1 MGRGGRPTGTDRD
14 TGSAGR
20 DAPTGSVVTNLG
32 DVDGDDR
39 GASEHESGDDWPD
52 DLDGGEM
59 RGWIPPDDRLWRH
72 PSERSTPDGDV
83 HPDPPG
89 PARPPRDR
97 TGPWLVGGATACVVV
112 ALVAAGLV
120 VATTSSGGGGSGT
133 LPRLASLTV
142 PTTEPGLKALAPS
155 AVIASMVAAVRPST
169 VALLIDTA
177 TGTVLGTGLVVE
189 AGGMIATTSPAIRS
203 ARAVSVLEQNGN
215 LVDATTVGTDPTS
228 GISVLHVADDLPAA
242 RGDFSG
248 PATGSSAVAM
258 AVEPARRSGGSPT
271 EEVYGGEVVAT
282 GMTLDLDPVSSTF
295 AVMGV
300 EAPLTTSD
308 IGCPLLDS
316 GGQVAGV
323 LDRVGGTGL
332 RSASTFLP
340 AELVWGVADQLIST
354 GHVDPGS
361 LGITSADTEDPVGAL
376 VTSVVPGGPA
386 AVAGLEV
393 RDVVTAVDS
402 YPVRSPAELDTR
414 LYADPPG
421 TQVTVTVDRAGATL
435 TRMVDLADTDPD
447 APEHAPS
454 P

>member
-1 MGRGGRPTGTDRD
+1 MDGSTGAGRGTGR
-14 TGSAGR
+14 AGR

-39 GASEHESGDDWPD
+39 GASEHESGDEGPD
-52 DLDGGEM
+52 DLDGGGI

-72 PSERSTPDGDV
+72 PSERPTPGGDV
-83 HPDPPG
+83 DPGSPG

-120 VATTSSGGGGSGT
+120 VATTSSGSGGPAT
-133 LPRLASLTV
+133 LPRLAALTV
-142 PTTEPGLKALAPS
+142 PTTEPGLKQLAPT
-155 AVIASMVAAVRPST
+155 AVITAMVAAVRPST

-189 AGGMIATTSPAIRS
+189 AGGMIATTSPAVRS
-203 ARAVSVLEQNGN
+203 ARSVSVLEQDGD

-228 GISVLHVADDLPAA
+228 GISVLHIADDLPAA

-248 PATGSSAVAM
+248 PTTDSPAVAM
-258 AVEPARRSGGSPT
+258 AVGPARRSGEPPT
-271 EEVYGGEVVAT
+271 EEVYGGKVVAT

-295 AVMGV
+295 AVVGV

-308 IGCPLLDS
+308 IGCLLLDS

-340 AELVWGVADQLIST
+340 AELVWGVADELIST

-361 LGITSADTEDPVGAL
+361 LGITSADAAGPMGAL
-376 VTSVVPGGPA
+376 VTSIVPGGPA
-386 AVAGLEV
+386 AVAGLEDG
-393 RDVVTAVDS
+393 DVVTAVDG
-402 YPVRSPAELDTR
+402 YPVRSPAELDTQ
-414 LYADPPG
+414 LYADAPG
-421 TQVTVTVDRAGATL
+421 TQVTVTVDRAGSTL
-435 TRMVDLADTDPD
+435 TRAVDLGDPD